1 MYAFNHHNFAVE
13 PGSIN
18 SGPGNGLGMSSRQ
31 FPKMFG
37 IKRLKRHSDGVTP
50 PDRMQRPPT
59 GRSGRFGR
67 NGGASL
73 LIVTAALLALLL
85 SLLAGVVPAQA
96 QSADVPSAPQE
107 LTFTTEDG
115 GIVLSW
121 SPPAHGG
128 ASGIQSYQMRS
139 AEGAWIPSDISW
151 ISVGSQTSGAFRQ
164 LTNGTLYSFEV
175 RAVNSDGHGP
185 AVSVQAIPN
194 IPTTVSVSPVQ
205 VTVTGGADA
214 VYRFS
219 RVGRTA
225 ESLTVRF
232 DVSGHV
238 KVMSPFTHLLSFS
251 NGLSAATSVTFA
263 EGATETTLA
272 LTSEADSENEGDGEI
287 SVRIRDALEY
297 DVGSDRKA
305 TVLVEDDDIPVVSL
319 RWISPAMTV
328 QGDTWVGSMV
338 EGEDIQYEI
347 ECTGGTLA
355 PDGERLRIPVHVRE
369 ELNHPVFTRYGRD
382 FKTRF
387 PCSDQ
392 PQEGYLQSFN
402 DGFQRYV
409 GPDNG
414 RIKIDILPQVRDMT
428 EYPEYVVPFNT
439 ECYGSPG
446 DVRFCPKFSFGSV
459 TAVDI
464 EVLNRNPTITV
475 EAIDEAVNEGDPA
488 RFKLTRIW
496 TSDWLNPEGLLGAS
510 TDVDFAVSEIGG
522 YVTSPQNGQE
532 TFAATETE
540 IIVEIPTVNDGV
552 TGDDGQV
559 TFEILAGSEE
569 TQSGNIGGHY
579 EVYDY
584 IDGITP
590 PGGNSRMAT
599 VRILNRDEMGVEI
612 SETALTVP
620 EGDSRTYTVALLS
633 QPTGPVTVTV
643 SAAGDPDVTVRPASL
658 TFTAATWSQAQTV
671 TVSAAQDGDAVDDAA
686 TISHA
691 VSGGGYDAVAVSDVS
706 VAVGDDDAASTV
718 VALSVLPETV
728 DENAGST
735 SIEVTGTLDAAA
747 RASDTDV
754 TVTVSAVTA
763 SAGDFAAVPDFTLTI
778 PAGATEGTASF
789 NLAPVNDAIDEDA
802 ETISVGG
809 TVQGLTVTAGTLTIA
824 DDDTVGVDVSSSAL
838 TVPEGDSR
846 TYTVALLSQPTGP
859 VTVTVS
865 AAGDPDVT
873 VRPASLTFTAATWSQ
888 AQTVTVS
895 AAQDGDAV
903 DDAATISHAVSGG
916 GYDAVVVSGVSVA
929 VGDDDTA
936 STVVALS
943 VLPETVD
950 ENAGSTSIEVTGTLD
965 AAPRTSDTDVTVTVS
980 AVTASAGDFAAV
992 PDFTL
997 TIPAGATEGTASFN
1011 LAPVNDAIDEDA
1023 ETISVGGTVQG
1034 LTVTAGTLTIAD
1046 DDTVGVDVSSS
1057 ALTVPEGDSRT
1068 YTVAL
1073 LSQPTGPVTVTVSAA
1088 GDPDVTVRP
1097 ASLTF
1102 TAATWS
1108 QAQTVT
1114 VSAAQDGDA
1123 VDDAATISHA
1133 VSGGGYDA
1141 VVVSGVSVAVGDD
1154 DTASTVVALS
1164 VLPETVDE
1172 NAGST
1177 SIEVTG
1183 TLDAAP
1189 RTSDTDVTVSVSAV
1203 TASAGDF
1210 AAVPDFTLTIPAGAT
1225 EGTASFNLAPVND
1238 AIDEDAETISV
1249 GGTVQGLTVTAG
1261 TLTIADDD
1269 SVGVDVSSS
1278 ALTVPEGDSRTY
1290 TVALLSQPTGPVTVT
1305 VSAAGDPDV
1314 TVRPASLTFTATTW
1328 NQAQTVTVSAAQD
1341 GDAVDDAATISH
1353 AVSGG
1358 GYDAVA
1364 VSGVSVAVGDDDIV
1378 LQAPVLTVAWPGF
1391 ELVRLEW
1398 RAPPDGGSSISGYE
1412 VHVERVDN
1420 GSVVHDWEP
1429 AGTAL
1434 EHTVTGLEND
1444 VEYRFR
1450 VRAVN
1455 PSGQGAPSNPL
1466 TATPVS
1472 LVLTIVPHD
1481 NVDTI
1486 VEGEFA
1492 RFDILL
1498 SGPLA
1503 HWIEL
1508 DVRYTY
1514 SGEMMLNPISRDTT
1528 QYGPRTQ
1535 ASSLPRVVATLDDST
1550 IEPDGSVTLSLLP
1563 GDGYKVGELSSA
1575 TIRILDNDGGRA
1587 PAAPAAPTVST
1598 LSPTALE
1605 AIWNPPSDL
1614 GNPSAIESYDVQYR
1628 KAGEADWL
1636 DGPFG
1641 VAGTRAVLEGLEAGT
1656 SYEVRVLARNVR
1668 NPRNPDRVHAE
1679 NWSVP
1684 GAGSTAPSSALT
1696 VSVAVPPGSPPAREG
1711 DVLAFFVTADPAP
1724 ASDLRVNVV
1733 VSESGA
1739 MLQAPSP
1746 SEAVILAGTSEAVLE
1761 VATVDDAA
1769 HETASDVFVVIAPD
1783 PSYDRGEPV
1792 ARRHVSDNDLP
1803 DPGGVP
1809 GKPGNPRA
1817 EPMSDTELRLAW
1829 DWPQDIAH
1837 DQITSWVVNWTVES
1851 CGQTP
1856 SSWEAAQ
1863 SLPAD
1868 AGDPTEFVLEPGRS
1882 AAAHFRVAAMLAG
1895 AEIGPW
1901 SEAVCA
1907 DTTTVEQFESIGAR
1921 VVNGPGS
1928 NGVWDVGETVE
1939 AELTFNRP
1947 VWVDD
1952 LNGRPSLAIVL
1963 DGARREA
1970 PWIGGGG
1977 TSTLLFAYEVTATE
1991 AGARVAHVI
2000 PNGLSLNGATVHDA
2014 DGRHAPEHI
2023 DVTPV
2028 VTAVT
2033 VEAESDGLWS
2043 PGDEVRVHLTFNER
2057 VTVDTRGGRPS
2068 LGIVAGAAPE
2078 ARAAYAGGSGS
2089 RQIVF
2094 GYVIPEAAGPA
2105 SSVVVLA
2112 NTLALEGGAMHR
2124 GELAADLRHP
2134 GSRLDGTTP
2143 GPVPAFSVADASATE
2158 GGRLAF
2164 AVTLAPASLETVTV
2178 AYATSDESAIA
2189 GTDYALAA
2197 GRLTFVPGQTQAVA
2211 EVSVHEDQ
2219 IDEGVETLTFTLS
2232 GPSGAEIAK
2241 AQATGQIVDSSSVLT
2256 AWFEDVPEEHG
2267 GSNVFGFR
2275 LVFSEPV
2282 FDGSEPFDKNQ
2293 VIQDALHVSG
2303 GTVTGRRRVNPGAFD
2318 QWILWVEPSGHGDVT
2333 VRLPATTGGCDIA
2346 GAICTPDGNALANAP
2361 TVTIQ
2366 GLRGLSVADA
2376 EVQEGPGAA
2385 LEFAVSLS
2393 RASSSIVT
2401 VDYATADGSAKA
2413 GSDYTATS
2421 GTLTFA
2427 AGEVVK
2433 IVTVPVLDDIIDEGS
2448 ETLALTLSNP
2458 SGSNAWLADA
2468 TATGTIRNTDLMP
2481 QAWLTRFGRT
2491 VADQVVDTAQDRLQA
2506 PPAVAGV
2513 QVTVAGQRIGTGAS
2527 PNGRDSGSRFGTGT
2541 EDEHRLAALSSW
2553 LLGEAGAERSDS
2565 RAGYRKVEPREL
2577 LTGSSFQFTTSA
2589 DGAGPVSL
2597 WGRGAWSRFDGH
2609 EGDLSLSGEV
2619 TSALIGADW
2628 TRDTASESGA
2638 RSWTAG
2644 LMLSHARGEG
2654 SYRGASAGTVESTV
2668 TGLYPYGR
2676 YAVSDRVTVWG
2687 VAGHGVGTL
2696 TLTPEDGAAFRTD
2709 IDLTMAAAGL
2719 RGTVVQASA
2728 DGGPEVSV
2736 ETDALAVRT
2745 RSEAQ
2750 RSDTGN
2756 LAEATG
2762 KATRLRLGLEGTW
2775 RGLSV
2780 AGGTLEPTLELGVR
2794 HDDGDGETGFGLDA
2808 GAGLAW
2814 SHPENGLKL
2823 QLSGRGILTH
2833 ESSGFREQGVA
2844 SSLVWQPDGERGHG
2858 PSLAVTQTLGGASS
2872 GGADALFGRRN
2883 LAGLAANDGGDPLES
2898 RNLDVRFGYGLAVLG
2913 DRFTSTPELGLGMSN
2928 GHRDYSLGWRLNS
2941 DMRGDGKSLEF
2952 ALEATRREVAN
2963 DNAGAGP
2970 KHTAGFRITARW

>member
-1 MYAFNHHNFAVE
+1 MYAFSHHNFAVE

-18 SGPGNGLGMSSRQ
+18 SGPSNGLGMSSRQ

-50 PDRMQRPPT
+50 PDRMQRPAT

-73 LIVTAALLALLL
+73 LIVAAAVLALLL

-96 QSADVPSAPQE
+96 QSADVPSAPRE
-107 LTFTTEDG
+107 ITVTTEDG
-115 GIVLSW
+115 GVVLSW
-121 SPPAHGG
+121 SAPAHSG
-128 ASGIQSYQMRS
+128 ASGIQSYQIRN
-139 AEGAWIPSDISW
+139 AEGPWIPSGIPW

-164 LTNGTLYSFEV
+164 LTNGTLYTFEV

-185 AVSVQAIPN
+185 AASVQAIPN

-205 VTVTGGADA
+205 ATVTEGTDA

-263 EGATETTLA
+263 EGETETTLA
-272 LTSEADSENEGDGEI
+272 LTSEADRENEGDGEI

-355 PDGERLRIPVHVRE
+355 PDGETLRIPVHVRE
-369 ELNHPVFTRYGRD
+369 LLNHPIYTHYGHD
-382 FKTRF
+382 YKTRF

-392 PQEGYLQSFN
+392 PREGYLQSLN
-402 DGFQRYV
+402 DGGRRFV

-510 TDVDFAVSEIGG
+510 TDVDFTVSEIGG

-540 IIVEIPTVNDGV
+540 IIVEIPTVNDGL

-579 EVYDY
+579 EVYDR

-658 TFTAATWSQAQTV
+658 TFTATTWSQAQTV

-706 VAVGDDDAASTV
+706 VAVGDDD
-718 VALSVLPETV
+718 
-728 DENAGST
+728 
-735 SIEVTGTLDAAA
+735 
-747 RASDTDV
+747 
-754 TVTVSAVTA
+754 
-763 SAGDFAAVPDFTLTI
+763 
-778 PAGATEGTASF
+778 
-789 NLAPVNDAIDEDA
+789 
-802 ETISVGG
+802 
-809 TVQGLTVTAGTLTIA
+809 
-824 DDDTVGVDVSSSAL
+824 
-838 TVPEGDSR
+838 
-846 TYTVALLSQPTGP
+846 
-859 VTVTVS
+859 
-865 AAGDPDVT
+865 
-873 VRPASLTFTAATWSQ
+873 
-888 AQTVTVS
+888 
-895 AAQDGDAV
+895 
-903 DDAATISHAVSGG
+903 
-916 GYDAVVVSGVSVA
+916 
-929 VGDDDTA
+929 TA

-950 ENAGSTSIEVTGTLD
+950 ENAGSTSVEVTGTLD
-965 AAPRTSDTDVTVTVS
+965 AAARASDTDVS
-980 AVTASAGDFAAV
+980 
-992 PDFTL
+992 
-997 TIPAGATEGTASFN
+997 
-1011 LAPVNDAIDEDA
+1011 
-1023 ETISVGGTVQG
+1023 
-1034 LTVTAGTLTIAD
+1034 
-1046 DDTVGVDVSSS
+1046 
-1057 ALTVPEGDSRT
+1057 
-1068 YTVAL
+1068 
-1073 LSQPTGPVTVTVSAA
+1073 
-1088 GDPDVTVRP
+1088 
-1097 ASLTF
+1097 
-1102 TAATWS
+1102 
-1108 QAQTVT
+1108 
-1114 VSAAQDGDA
+1114 
-1123 VDDAATISHA
+1123 
-1133 VSGGGYDA
+1133 
-1141 VVVSGVSVAVGDD
+1141 
-1154 DTASTVVALS
+1154 
-1164 VLPETVDE
+1164 
-1172 NAGST
+1172 
-1177 SIEVTG
+1177 
-1183 TLDAAP
+1183 
-1189 RTSDTDVTVSVSAV
+1189 VSVSAV

-1225 EGTASFNLAPVND
+1225 EGTASFSLAPVND

-1261 TLTIADDD
+1261 TVTIADDD
-1269 SVGVDVSSS
+1269 TAGVDVSSS

-1328 NQAQTVTVSAAQD
+1328 SQAQTVTVSAAQD

-1364 VSGVSVAVGDDDIV
+1364 VSDVSVAVGDDDTL

-1466 TATPVS
+1466 TATPGS
-1472 LVLTIVPHD
+1472 LILTIVPHD

-1535 ASSLPRVVATLDDST
+1535 ASSLPRVVATLDDSA

-1563 GDGYKVGELSSA
+1563 GDGYKVGDLSSA

-1587 PAAPAAPTVST
+1587 PAAPTAPTVST

-1605 AIWNPPSDL
+1605 ATWNPPSDL

-1656 SYEVRVLARNVR
+1656 SYEVRVLARNAR

-1684 GAGSTAPSSALT
+1684 GAGITAPSSALT
-1696 VSVAVPPGSPPAREG
+1696 VSVAVPSGSPPAREG

-1837 DQITSWVVNWTVES
+1837 DQITSWVVNWTVEP

-1863 SLPAD
+1863 SLPAG

-1882 AAAHFRVAAMLAG
+1882 TAAHFRVAAMLAG

-1991 AGARVAHVI
+1991 AGARVAHLI

-2134 GSRLDGTTP
+2134 GARLDGTTP

-2164 AVTLAPASLETVTV
+2164 AVTLAPASLEMVTV

-2211 EVSVHEDQ
+2211 EVAVHEDQ

-2346 GAICTPDGNALANAP
+2346 GAICTPDGKALANAP

-2393 RASSSIVT
+2393 RASSSVVT

-2433 IVTVPVLDDIIDEGS
+2433 IVTVPVLDDTIDEGS

-2577 LTGSSFQFTTSA
+2577 LTGSSFQLTTSA

-2619 TSALIGADW
+2619 TSALIGTDW
-2628 TRDTASESGA
+2628 TRDTASESGEG
-2638 RSWTAG
+2638 SWTAG

-2696 TLTPEDGAAFRTD
+2696 TLTPEDGEAFRTD

-2736 ETDALAVRT
+2736 ETDALAVRAG
-2745 RSEAQ
+2745 SEAQ

-2756 LAEATG
+2756 LAAATG

-2823 QLSGRGILTH
+2823 RLSGRGILTH

-2844 SSLVWQPDGERGHG
+2844 GSLAWQPDGERGHG

-2898 RNLDVRFGYGLAVLG
+2898 RNLEVRFGYGLAVLG

-2952 ALEATRREVAN
+2952 ALEATRREAAN